1 MTQPS
6 NDTKIPRMTN
16 EPREHLTVFL
26 LGTRIN
32 ALFKPQRWVWVLRAF
47 RAMAA
52 ELEADP
58 ARGLLYSRILPSM
71 FGVTVIQYWES
82 TDALLRYAHDETH
95 SAAWKRFYRQGG
107 DDVGIWHETYEVG
120 TPQSGGGSAEQVEQP
135 EQADGAD
142 PAEGARPAQR
152 RGFESVYANMP
163 TMGLGRA
170 LGTRPIGRGTQRSL
184 DRLAVRRARA
194 AKRAARDG
202 ADDRAGH

>member
-6 NDTKIPRMTN
+6 TDRRIPRMTN
-16 EPREHLTVFL
+16 EPRENLTVFL

-47 RAMAA
+47 RAMAD

-107 DDVGIWHETYEVG
+107 DDVGLWHETYEVG
-120 TPQSGGGSAEQVEQP
+120 TPQSGGGSA
-135 EQADGAD
+135 D

-152 RGFESVYANMP
+152 RGFESIYTNMP

-170 LGTRPIGRGTQRSL
+170 LGTRPVGRGAQRAL

-202 ADDRAGH
+202 ADPGPSAATAQKCPSQP